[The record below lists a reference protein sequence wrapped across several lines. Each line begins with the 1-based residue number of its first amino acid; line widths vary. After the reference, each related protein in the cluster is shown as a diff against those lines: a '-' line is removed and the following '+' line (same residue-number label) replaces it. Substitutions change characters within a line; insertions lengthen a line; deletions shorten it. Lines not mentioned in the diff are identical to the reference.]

1 MYYGGSYYC
10 STRWKSIGLAVNTK
24 ELKER
29 FRKSVDSKN
38 RTVMGDVRE
47 GRKKL

>member
-1 MYYGGSYYC
+1 MYYGGSHYC

-29 FRKSVDSKN
+29 FIKSADSEN
-38 RTVMGDVRE
+38 GTVMSGVKE